1 MLWKEGVLLVKRK
14 PFECG
19 TFEDKETA
27 ERYNEETKKR
37 MKYLSRSFVSMTKK
51 WGIVDGKVLDIG
63 TGTGLLAIELAKKIP
78 DVEVIGLDL
87 SDVALKV
94 ARKNLQEIE
103 HPFKVSF
110 EKGDAE
116 DTPFEDDRFDLVVSS
131 NTLHLIKNPVRMFD
145 EIQRVLKP
153 SGKFF
158 ISDLRRSLLGMFSKH
173 IRASYSP
180 REIKE
185 MLRRSMLQKWKVKDY
200 FLWLSILTK
209 E

>member
-1 MLWKEGVLLVKRK
+1 MVKRK

-19 TFEDKETA
+19 TFEDMETA

-37 MKYLSRSFVSMTKK
+37 MQYLSRSFVSITKK

-103 HPFKVSF
+103 QPFKVSF

-116 DTPFEDDRFDLVVSS
+116 DTPFENCAFDLVVSS

-173 IRASYSP
+173 IRASYST
-180 REIKE
+180 REVKE

-200 FLWLSILTK
+200 FFWLSILTK